1 MRMFRNAMLFT
12 TLFAVAACVT
22 VNIYFP
28 TQQVDKTAEQIV
40 DQVYGIEQPE
50 GGNGDVPEQNG
61 GSSSI
66 RDAFRMVAGY
76 FGPAVAHAQ
85 DATTVSNPAI
95 RQLKNQI
102 AANHNQLKPYY
113 EKGAVKIGKDGMLV
127 VANTSGLSVAEQAE
141 LKRLVRADNQAR
153 SSLYNEVAKAL
164 DISQSEVGKIKD
176 IFAKHWREKA
186 PASWLQ

>member
-12 TLFAVAACVT
+12 TLFAMAACVT

-28 TQQVDKTAEQIV
+28 TQKVDKTAEQIV

-50 GGNGDVPEQNG
+50 GGNGDVQEQND
-61 GSSSI
+61 GSSSVH
-66 RDAFRMVAGY
+66 DAFRAVAGW

-85 DATTVSNPAI
+85 DATSVSNPAI
-95 RQLKNQI
+95 RQLKDQI

-113 EKGAVKIGKDGMLV
+113 EKGAVKIGGDGMLV

-153 SSLYNEVAKAL
+153 SSLYSEVAKAL
-164 DISQSEVGKIKD
+164 DISQGEVGKVKD
-176 IFAKHWREKA
+176 IFARHWREKA
-186 PASWLQ
+186 PAAWVQ